1 VIPNWLAVGFR
12 AASRRGAVG
21 RALVGVG
28 GVGLQT
34 ATTLGGIPVFVVTD
48 DVVYISRTRCRRS
61 AGALAVGAASKRGSG
76 VDLFVDCSV
85 IAVVV
90 GVIVKISHR
99 VHCSGASPAA
109 PCHSKV
115 EFCGTVDES
124 SANDL
129 RLQVG
134 RDIVRVR
141 SKKVV
146 RFSLNRS

>member
-1 VIPNWLAVGFR
+1 MIIDIR
-12 AASRRGAVG
+12 
-21 RALVGVG
+21 
-28 GVGLQT
+28 GVGLQNAT
-34 ATTLGGIPVFVVTD
+34 ALGGIPVFVVTNNL
-48 DVVYISRTRCRRS
+48 VYILRACCWRR
-61 AGALAVGAASKRGSG
+61 AGALAVGAASERGSG

-90 GVIVKISHR
+90 NVIVKIIHR
-99 VHCSGASPAA
+99 AHCSGASSAA
-109 PCHSKV
+109 SWDRKI
-115 EFCGTVDES
+115 EFGVPVDES

-146 RFSLNRS
+146 SLFLKPVVVCRT